1 MKTKTKHSYNIIRIV
16 NILLAGFT
24 IHNKTNRIKISK
36 HLKCMSIKELTS
48 LQHNFLISLL
58 DTVPHCIVKQL
69 NMRN

>member
-1 MKTKTKHSYNIIRIV
+1 MIE
-16 NILLAGFT
+16 
-24 IHNKTNRIKISK
+24 ISK

-58 DTVPHCIVKQL
+58 DTVPRCIVKQL